1 MDSNSQVKKA
11 PAVSTFEGSDEE
23 FRVELPFLKDGT
35 VKISL
40 WEVLKNSIGK
50 DIWRISVPVFF
61 NSPLGVLQSTAGIT
75 ETLDLLD

>member
-1 MDSNSQVKKA
+1 MDSTSKEKETS
-11 PAVSTFEGSDEE
+11 AVDRYEPSDED
-23 FRVELPFLKDGT
+23 FRFELPFKKDGT

-61 NSPLGVLQSTAGIT
+61 NQPLGVLQSTAGIT
-75 ETLDLLD
+75 EYLDLLD

>member
-1 MDSNSQVKKA
+1 MDSNPKDKKA
-11 PAVSTFEGSDEE
+11 PADSTFEGSDEE

-50 DIWRISVPVFF
+50 EIWRISVPVFF